1 MWKKCF
7 SVFVLDIET
16 CQLSNN
22 IYKTFNDTN
31 KWHESDALISKMLNQ
46 LGFCKIQDSEIS
58 ESHLSQQ
65 LEEKKKEKKSAISI
79 LWTYSY
85 KS

>member
-1 MWKKCF
+1 
-7 SVFVLDIET
+7 
-16 CQLSNN
+16 
-22 IYKTFNDTN
+22 
-31 KWHESDALISKMLNQ
+31 MLNQ

-79 LWTYSY
+79 L
-85 KS
+85 

>member
-1 MWKKCF
+1 MKKCF

-31 KWHESDALISKMLNQ
+31 K
-46 LGFCKIQDSEIS
+46 
-58 ESHLSQQ
+58 
-65 LEEKKKEKKSAISI
+65 
-79 LWTYSY
+79 
-85 KS
+85 